1 MSSTDDS
8 SNSSI
13 DYSNSDIDSMENDE
27 ICENFNP
34 HTFFKSQKQL
44 CYYKMVDRFF
54 KKSSLDIN
62 KKMVDIINANS
73 IISLRV
79 LEWVVTKSNK
89 KSVNIKIGDNEYFSI
104 NIMYKAQLK
113 SYKKKNFD
121 PFRRDRKFYYSYDQI
136 DDTKKVLTTLGQ
148 LNFFKWAISNKII
161 DYVEKHYEDINRS
174 MINYNKEEK
183 IKKTEKKKKKV
194 EIVTTKTKNKQNE
207 KKSSSHSNNS
217 NKKIPEGIEKF
228 TISFD

>member
-1 MSSTDDS
+1 
-8 SNSSI
+8 
-13 DYSNSDIDSMENDE
+13 
-27 ICENFNP
+27 
-34 HTFFKSQKQL
+34 
-44 CYYKMVDRFF
+44 
-54 KKSSLDIN
+54 
-62 KKMVDIINANS
+62 
-73 IISLRV
+73 
-79 LEWVVTKSNK
+79 
-89 KSVNIKIGDNEYFSI
+89 
-104 NIMYKAQLK
+104 MYKAQLK

-121 PFRRDRKFYYSYDQI
+121 PFRRDRKFYYSYDQL

-194 EIVTTKTKNKQNE
+194 EIITTKTKNKQNE
-207 KKSSSHSNNS
+207 KKSSSNSNNS
-217 NKKIPEGIEKF
+217 NKKVLDGIEKF